1 MLKTCLIIV
10 KAVAKPVSVNVF
22 KQILLD
28 VTVFS
33 SDCNYNGLGTI
44 FSFLILV
51 IQTVLYNPT
60 PSSKKGL
67 SFNTIVY

>member
-10 KAVAKPVSVNVF
+10 KTVAKPVSVNVF

-28 VTVFS
+28 VIVFR

-44 FSFLILV
+44 F
-51 IQTVLYNPT
+51 
-60 PSSKKGL
+60 
-67 SFNTIVY
+67 